1 MVWVSLGWTV
11 LSRCGWCVFEFW
23 LVVKKGT
30 NYSQNLNCYS
40 HISHNNL
47 TILSFFLFPTP
58 PTLLLSSLTFPLFFH
73 IIPNPSPFLSH
84 FSITYP
90 SLLFSFIS
98 VSLPNLVY
106 FFYITES
113 WFCRVTWFPI
123 FFLIFQNT
131 TKSRFHCVL
140 FFLFF
145 RIKIYFHFWW
155 MVFCSKYMDWSTF
168 FS

>member
-1 MVWVSLGWTV
+1 MFLIIDKYMI
-11 LSRCGWCVFEFW
+11 
-23 LVVKKGT
+23 VVINNNSVERDCWRK
-30 NYSQNLNCYS
+30 Y
-40 HISHNNL
+40 NL
-47 TILSFFLFPTP
+47 TLLSALHNSVFFFPTP

-140 FFLFF
+140 FFFIF
-145 RIKIYFHFWW
+145 PYQNI
-155 MVFCSKYMDWSTF
+155 
-168 FS
+168 FSFLMNGFLQ